1 MKKYNLGCGKKY
13 IKGYINV
20 DVTRSVKADL
30 YFNLNKFPYP
40 IKKKSADEVLMDNVL
55 EHLDDVVLVMEEI
68 YRILKPGGIVKIY
81 LPYAKSDGALQ
92 DPTHKHLFTEKSMDY
107 FRQDDKYNYYTNAKF
122 RILVSK
128 PFNANKTLLSK
139 MRVFIPFKP
148 VLKYFLLNIYDGLYF
163 EMKAVK

>member
-81 LPYAKSDGALQ
+81 LPYVCHVYSI
-92 DPTHKHLFTEKSMDY
+92 TYFTLRCIM
-107 FRQDDKYNYYTNAKF
+107 
-122 RILVSK
+122 V
-128 PFNANKTLLSK
+128 
-139 MRVFIPFKP
+139 
-148 VLKYFLLNIYDGLYF
+148 
-163 EMKAVK
+163 

>member
-1 MKKYNLGCGKKY
+1 
-13 IKGYINV
+13 
-20 DVTRSVKADL
+20 
-30 YFNLNKFPYP
+30 
-40 IKKKSADEVLMDNVL
+40 MDNVL

-148 VLKYFLLNIYDGLYF
+148 VLKYFLLNIYDGL
-163 EMKAVK
+163 